1 MNTNLRFENLPNVLN
16 AYDLASF
23 LGISRAGA
31 YDLMHRAEFP
41 TLHINSRLFVT
52 RDNLRMWIKDHTNP
66 VEFSPDAQ
74 LLSSSNSLFM
84 GWD

>member
-16 AYDLASF
+16 VYDLASF

-31 YDLMHRAEFP
+31 YDLMHRADFP

-66 VEFSPDAQ
+66 VEFSPAAQ
-74 LLSSSNSLFM
+74 LQGNSLFW